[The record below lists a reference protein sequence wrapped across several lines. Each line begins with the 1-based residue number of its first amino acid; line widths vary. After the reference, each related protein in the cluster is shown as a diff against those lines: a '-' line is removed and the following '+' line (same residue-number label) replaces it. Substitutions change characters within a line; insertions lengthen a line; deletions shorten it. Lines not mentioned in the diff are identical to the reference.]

1 MMRSRM
7 NRRFALIF
15 FTVLGVLSALVHEAA
30 GSGAPSSQANGMRD
44 TLRQGVDRAFNMDYP
59 GADALFQKAVALDPE
74 DPTGYAFQ
82 ALNHLFGSEV
92 SFDPKQREASQD
104 AMLRCVGEALARG
117 EQRVEKNPR
126 DGQAWFA
133 MAMARMAKFRWA
145 LRKKQTLT
153 AAQEAYGLWS
163 CLERAQQEDPENHD
177 SYLLTGLI
185 RYHIDR
191 LPDLSRFLSS
201 LLVTQ
206 GDRLRGLQDL
216 ERAAARGDLL
226 RELARS
232 ELISVYLNFEK
243 QPARALPLARELQ
256 RRYPRN
262 YNFSFALAGIQSEM
276 EHFRE
281 ALAIARDLERGIAAG
296 KQPFAPQLRP
306 RHDQLLGR
314 IYFNQGD
321 YARAEDCF
329 RRSLMDTSEYNSRV
343 RVWSYVRLG
352 MIHDVRDEREQ
363 AMELYSM
370 ALAVDSGASIAKVEA
385 RQYLKTPYRPA
396 PRS

>member
-1 MMRSRM
+1 MD
-7 NRRFALIF
+7 RRVAAILFTALW
-15 FTVLGVLSALVHEAA
+15 ALVVMAMAGTEAEA
-30 GSGAPSSQANGMRD
+30 YSLQTAGMRD
-44 TLRQGVDRAFNMDYP
+44 TLRQGVDRAFNMDYS
-59 GADALFQKAVALDPE
+59 GADALFRKAVALDPE

-82 ALNHLFGSEV
+82 AVNHLFGSEV
-92 SFDPKQREASQD
+92 SFDPKQREASLE

-126 DGQAWFA
+126 DGQAYFA
-133 MAMARMAKFRWA
+133 MALARTAKFRWA
-145 LRKKQTLT
+145 LRKKQTVT

-185 RYHIDR
+185 RYHIDH

-201 LLVTQ
+201 LLITQ
-206 GDRLRGLQDL
+206 GDSRRGLLDL
-216 ERAAARGDLL
+216 ERAATRGDLL
-226 RELARS
+226 RDLARS

-256 RRYPRN
+256 RKYPRN
-262 YNFSFALAGIQSEM
+262 YNFSFALANIQSEM
-276 EHFRE
+276 RQFRE
-281 ALAIARDLERGIAAG
+281 ALAIARDLEKGIASG
-296 KQPFAPQLRP
+296 KPPFAPQLKP
-306 RHDQLLGR
+306 RHDQLMGR
-314 IYFNQGD
+314 IYFTQGD
-321 YARAEDCF
+321 YGRAEDCF
-329 RRSLMDTSEYNSRV
+329 RRSLTDTSDYNARV

-352 MIHDVRDEREQ
+352 MIHDVRNEREQ

-370 ALAVDSGASIAKVEA
+370 ALAVESGESIAKVEA